1 MDTAQGLG
9 TIVSSC
15 HFGFR
20 QMGGYENTSM
30 GDKNRESQG
39 DGARGRILAFVT
51 GTGIEELGTLD

>member
-1 MDTAQGLG
+1 
-9 TIVSSC
+9 
-15 HFGFR
+15 
-20 QMGGYENTSM
+20 MGGYENTSM